1 MAARRARSANTVV
14 ENRVSS
20 MSKKIASRG
29 LLTAGGWAESSRRA
43 AEKQK
48 RPGARCRR
56 PDAGVTP
63 RVRLL
68 ALDVAADVG
77 DPGADHDHQAAV
89 LVGGA
94 LLLEEEGDQRQ

>member
-29 LLTAGGWAESSRRA
+29 LLTAGGSAESSRRA
-43 AEKQK
+43 AEKQR
-48 RPGARCRR
+48 RPAARGAG
-56 PDAGVTP
+56 PDAGVTALASL
-63 RVRLL
+63 RRRRCAGAAGRLL
-68 ALDVAADVG
+68 AFDVAADVG

-89 LVGGA
+89 LVG
-94 LLLEEEGDQRQ
+94 